1 MNKIYYQCEHC
12 IHFIQHYGISD
23 EGLHEVNCGH
33 CRKIKKTIDIRKR
46 NCPHFE
52 ELTKEIEKEQKEERA
67 VYVLKQVNKTLKQ
80 LKLYLYN
87 QEQNQKVDDCLLER
101 FKH

>member
-12 IHFIQHYGISD
+12 IYFNQHYGIRD
-23 EGLHEVNCGH
+23 EVLHKVNCGH
-33 CRKIKKTIDIRKR
+33 CRKTKKTIAIRKR
-46 NCPHFE
+46 NCQYFE
-52 ELTKEIEKEQKEERA
+52 ELTEEIEKKQKEERA
-67 VYVLKQVNKTLKQ
+67 IYVLKQVNKTLKQ

-87 QEQNQKVDDCLLER
+87 KVQNQVVDDCFLER